1 MKAALYCRLS
11 EEDRSK
17 REPDSVSIQNQK
29 ALLLQYAEAQG
40 WEIFGIYSD
49 DDYTGADRNRPAF
62 RRLLRDAEEH
72 CFDIVLCKTQSRFT
86 REMELVE
93 TYLHGLFP
101 RWGIRFVS
109 IVDSADTA
117 NRGNKKSRQ
126 INGLVN
132 EWYLEDM
139 SENIRSVL
147 DNRRQNGFHIGS
159 FALYGYRK
167 DPEHRGQLLVDEE
180 AAAVVRSVFTRYAQ
194 GMGKAAIARALNE
207 SGIPNPTEYKRRQ
220 GLRYRQAAENSTLW
234 SDSAISSMLRNE
246 MYRGWMVQGRC
257 GSISYKTKENRPRP
271 RSEWFIVP
279 DTHEPII
286 DDELWARVQALLAER
301 SRPFSGGT
309 VGLFAGKVRCA
320 ACGALMRSTRSHGR
334 TYLQCP
340 RRRLSRDACPGAFVS
355 VQFLEEV
362 VRNRLRELTVLLTDR
377 ESLLNAVQTQIALPR
392 PEPEQS
398 VLREAEKHLAS
409 LHRQFRRL
417 YADRC
422 GGILEETEFQELS
435 ASLRVE
441 KSEAEKRL
449 TVCRKKLDARRKAPP
464 KDQAAEAAGI
474 LSLDAL
480 DRTTVLTFLDH
491 IAVGRRQP
499 GMGTPPLMIFWTF

>member
-11 EEDRSK
+11 EEDRVK
-17 REPDSVSIQNQK
+17 RETDSVSIQNQK

-40 WEIFGIYSD
+40 WEVFDIYSD

-62 RRLLRDAEEH
+62 RRLLRDAEARR
-72 CFDIVLCKTQSRFT
+72 FDIVLCKTQSRFT

-93 TYLHGLFP
+93 TYLHSLFP

-147 DNRRQNGFHIGS
+147 NNRRQNGFHIGS

-167 DPEHRGQLLVDEE
+167 DPEHRGRLLVDEE

-194 GMGKAAIARALNE
+194 GMGKAAIARSLNE

-234 SDSAISSMLRNE
+234 SESAIASMLRNE

-257 GSISYKTKENRPRP
+257 GSVSYKAKENRPRP
-271 RSEWFIVP
+271 RSEWFVVP
-279 DTHEPII
+279 NTHEPII
-286 DDELWARVQALLAER
+286 DEALWTRVQALLTER
-301 SRPFSGGT
+301 SHPFSGGA

-320 ACGALMRSTRSHGR
+320 SCGAMLRSTRSHGR
-334 TYLQCP
+334 AYLQCP
-340 RRRLSRDACPGAFVS
+340 RRRLSRDACSGAFVA
-355 VQFLEEV
+355 VQLLEYV
-362 VRNRLRELTVLLTDR
+362 IRNRLRELTEALTDR
-377 ESLLNAVQTQIALPR
+377 EYLLEASVFCVKPH

-398 VLREAEKHLAS
+398 ALREAEKHLAV
-409 LHRQFRRL
+409 LQRQFRCL
-417 YADRC
+417 YEDRC
-422 GGILEETEFQELS
+422 AGILEEKEFLALSCAIRTE
-435 ASLRVE
+435 RT
-441 KSEAEKRL
+441 EAEKRRDA
-449 TVCRKKLDARRKAPP
+449 CQQRLDEIRLAPP
-464 KDQAAEAAGI
+464 RDGSVEAARL
-474 LSLDAL
+474 LSLDTL

-491 IAVGRRQP
+491 VEVSRRQP
-499 GMGTPPLMIFWTF
+499 GMRTPPLTVFWAF